1 MAISLHMV
9 NTPRHLG
16 FHETQFD
23 NHQSI
28 PQPTPIFCY
37 KALLILEALGEEV
50 AQFNVASL
58 RQR

>member
-1 MAISLHMV
+1 MAISLHLV
-9 NTPRHLG
+9 NTLRRVG

-23 NHQSI
+23 NHQPI

-37 KALLILEALGEEV
+37 KALLMPEVLGEEV